1 MLTQSQ
7 IDAIAE
13 AVLQSMKPASAP
25 EGNKP
30 FSVGRT
36 SGEKPGTVSGCP
48 AEAVNPRRG
57 ERTEDRPVE
66 AAEVVPMDVS
76 FMMEKPSPDSVLEK
90 TGCANEEG
98 LTDITSPE
106 VKAIPLLDHI
116 EDREGL
122 ERMMART
129 PARIGVGNCG
139 PRLKTKTMLTL
150 RADHAAARD
159 AVFMDVSQELLDRL
173 NLFTVETRCTDKT
186 QFLTRPDLGR
196 IFPPEGLETIK
207 SKCVHD
213 IDVQIYAADGLSS
226 TAVEANLEN
235 ILPIIMEGLKAKG
248 LTVGTPFF
256 VKNGRVAA
264 MDQISEALNATVTCV
279 LLGERPGLATAES
292 MSAYIAYKAT
302 VGMPEARR
310 TVVSNIHSR
319 GIPAVEAGAYI
330 VDVIQKILEAKA
342 SGVELKK

>member
-1 MLTQSQ
+1 MLTQNQ

-13 AVLQSMKPASAP
+13 AVLQSMKPASTP
-25 EGNKP
+25 EENKP
-30 FSVGRT
+30 F
-36 SGEKPGTVSGCP
+36 TVRP
-48 AEAVNPRRG
+48 VAENAEAASGHPTDGAMHRRG
-57 ERTEDRPVE
+57 EKDADRPVE
-66 AAEVVPMDVS
+66 ASEVLPMDAS
-76 FMMEKPSPDSVLEK
+76 FMMEKASASPEK
-90 TGCANEEG
+90 NSLANEDG
-98 LTDITSPE
+98 LVDITSPE
-106 VKAIPLLDHI
+106 VKAIPLLDHV

-139 PRLKTKTMLTL
+139 PRLKTQTMLTL

-173 NLFTVETRCTDKT
+173 NLFTVETQCTDKT

-207 SKCVHD
+207 SNCVHD
-213 IDVQIYAADGLSS
+213 IDVQIYASDGLSS

-235 ILPIIMEGLKAKG
+235 ILPIITEGLTAKG
-248 LTVGTPFF
+248 LKVGTPFF

-302 VGMPEARR
+302 IGMPEARR

>member
-13 AVLQSMKPASAP
+13 AVIQSMKPAPAP
-25 EGNKP
+25 EEKRRMHRTTEIKKGQAGGS
-30 FSVGRT
+30 FGGR
-36 SGEKPGTVSGCP
+36 SDGRLLYDGKVSGRKGFTKNGL
-48 AEAVNPRRG
+48 ADN
-57 ERTEDRPVE
+57 
-66 AAEVVPMDVS
+66 
-76 FMMEKPSPDSVLEK
+76 
-90 TGCANEEG
+90 EG
-98 LTDITSPE
+98 LIDITSPE
-106 VKAIPLLDHI
+106 VKAIPLLDHV

-122 ERMMART
+122 ERMIART

-139 PRLKTKTMLTL
+139 PRLKTRTMLTL

-159 AVFMDVSQELLDRL
+159 AVFMDVSQELLDRM
-173 NLFTVETRCTDKT
+173 NLFTVATRCMDKT

-213 IDVQIYAADGLSS
+213 IDVQIYVSDGLSS

-235 ILPIIMEGLKAKG
+235 ILPIIIEGLKAKG
-248 LTVGTPFF
+248 LKVGTPFF